1 MTARHPVR
9 RAGAA
14 AALSL
19 AAVAACHAG
28 PAVTWLPAVRRTLLP
43 RLAGA
48 GHPRHVALTFDDGPS
63 PQSTPLF
70 LQTLDDL
77 GVRATFFVLGAALA
91 ACPDI
96 GREIAGRGHELAV
109 HGWHHERPWRP
120 APGRDRRDISRAAAL
135 VREIGG
141 ARPRWYRPPYG
152 ILTAGRW
159 AASRRAGLQP
169 VLWSAWGRDWTAD
182 AGPGSVL
189 AEVTSALTGGGT
201 VLLHDSDR
209 TSHPGSWRAALG
221 ALPALVDRCRSA
233 GWSVGP
239 LAEHG
244 LRC

>member
-1 MTARHPVR
+1 MR

-19 AAVAACHAG
+19 AAVAVCHAG
-28 PAVTWLPAVRRTLLP
+28 PAVTWLPPVRRTLLP
-43 RLAGA
+43 GLAGM

-63 PQSTPLF
+63 PASTPCF
-70 LQTLDDL
+70 LRVLDEL
-77 GVRATFFVLGAALA
+77 EVRATFFVLGAALA
-91 ACPDI
+91 ENPDL
-96 GREIAGRGHELAV
+96 GRSIADHGHELAV
-109 HGWHHERPWRP
+109 HGWHHARPWRP
-120 APGRDRRDISRAAAL
+120 APRRDLRDVARAAAL
-135 VREIGG
+135 VRRVGG
-141 ARPRWYRPPYG
+141 VRPRWYRPPYG
-152 ILTAGRW
+152 VLNAGRW

-189 AEVTSALTGGGT
+189 AEVTATLTGGGT

-221 ALPALVDRCRSA
+221 ALPALVTRCRDA
-233 GWSVGP
+233 GWRVGP

-244 LRC
+244 LGR